1 MEHEPTQSP
10 DPMPVKLE
18 ISIETLALLGEKQP
32 EGPVQ
37 ATISIPLCCP

>member
-10 DPMPVKLE
+10 DPAVKLE
-18 ISIETLALLGEKQP
+18 ISIETLALLGETQP

-37 ATISIPLCCP
+37 ASISIPLCCP